1 MSLQPHRVECINKDT
16 PVWSVFRRHPGPS
29 CYSPG
34 HFWDFRQ
41 LAKPEVV
48 TKKRKNQVWSLTT
61 CVTGL
66 VWGRVKTCLWSALET
81 SRLCVMDSEGKL
93 IIFPQ
98 SSFSV
103 AGLSSPY
110 LPVASFIPS
119 FVLSGSSSPL
129 CSSQHVFFLALSL
142 PPSVLHQLQK

>member
-1 MSLQPHRVECINKDT
+1 MPLQPHRVECINKDI
-16 PVWSVFRRHPGPS
+16 PVWSVLRRHPGPS
-29 CYSPG
+29 YYSPD

-48 TKKRKNQVWSLTT
+48 TKKRKNQVWSPLTT
-61 CVTGL
+61 RVTGL
-66 VWGRVKTCLWSALET
+66 VWGRVKACLWSALET

-98 SSFSV
+98 S
-103 AGLSSPY
+103 GLSSPY
-110 LPVASFIPS
+110 LLVASFFPS

-129 CSSQHVFFLALSL
+129 CSSQHVCFLALSS